1 MKNGKDRSSKLFFSD
16 NNRAREIVT
25 LALRRMKVKGRVSK
39 VSVEDPVV
47 SFLDTRLSVERIVDK
62 LFKVTLSDDESNT
75 FCLIGL
81 ENQSSFDAH
90 MLIRAGIASLLI
102 YDWKLSL
109 KEELKP
115 VIMVVLN
122 MSGSEW
128 KGPTR
133 LEEYFSKEDLEL
145 FGHLMVKVEMIVLD
159 PHTMGDDELEGLET
173 DLEIVLKVIKYK
185 SDKKAFLD
193 YIRSEERFRRLDR
206 TTAKVVGELINME
219 IDDGGNAVCKA
230 IEDLM
235 KDSKAEGIIEGKAE
249 GRAEGRAEGEANT
262 YYKLRRDGLIDKKV
276 AAERLGLSL
285 EEYEKREDK
294 FFS

>member
-1 MKNGKDRSSKLFFSD
+1 
-16 NNRAREIVT
+16 
-25 LALRRMKVKGRVSK
+25 
-39 VSVEDPVV
+39 
-47 SFLDTRLSVERIVDK
+47 
-62 LFKVTLSDDESNT
+62 
-75 FCLIGL
+75 
-81 ENQSSFDAH
+81 
-90 MLIRAGIASLLI
+90 
-102 YDWKLSL
+102 
-109 KEELKP
+109 
-115 VIMVVLN
+115 MVN
-122 MSGSEW
+122 
-128 KGPTR
+128 
-133 LEEYFSKEDLEL
+133 
-145 FGHLMVKVEMIVLD
+145 VEMIVLD

-173 DLEIVLKVIKYK
+173 DLEIVLKVINYK

-249 GRAEGRAEGEANT
+249 GRAEGEANT